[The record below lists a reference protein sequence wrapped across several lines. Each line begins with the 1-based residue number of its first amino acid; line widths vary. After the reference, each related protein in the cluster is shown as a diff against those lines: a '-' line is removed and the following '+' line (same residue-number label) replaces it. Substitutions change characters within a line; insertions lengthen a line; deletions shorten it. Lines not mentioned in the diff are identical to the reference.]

1 MRVIL
6 KEADLLL
13 EFWDKV
19 AEHDA
24 YIRNLTDTRPIIN
37 GSVISPYEVY
47 TRITPL
53 INYIKV

>member
-6 KEADLLL
+6 KEADLPL

-19 AEHDA
+19 VEHDA
-24 YIRNLTDTRPIIN
+24 YIRNLTDTGPIID
-37 GSVISPYEVY
+37 GSVISLHEAY
-47 TRITPL
+47 TGITPL